1 MEIKN
6 AKAIQGK
13 SRAHKVSQEG
23 SRFSV
28 VSGTSGSTYSVEL
41 LGIGGAQCSCDW
53 AMYRPARTGRKSGCS
68 HVVAVYHYLACEQ
81 GRSAMSWAS
90 PEAAGRQHRPM
101 LAIGDGVT
109 LTTRGAIA

>member
-28 VSGTSGSTYSVEL
+28 VSGTSGSTYRVEL

-53 AMYRPARTGRKSGCS
+53 GSYRPASILKNGDFARYVSGFS
-68 HVVAVYHYLACEQ
+68 
-81 GRSAMSWAS
+81 R
-90 PEAAGRQHRPM
+90 
-101 LAIGDGVT
+101 GDPPK
-109 LTTRGAIA
+109 